1 MEGGATPFN
10 HIHFVYIGRL
20 KDARIMLSTLTNNL
34 MQSRLSDFQSQ
45 AQLIL
50 KKQVSS
56 VTTDNMRLKS
66 E

>member
-1 MEGGATPFN
+1 
-10 HIHFVYIGRL
+10 
-20 KDARIMLSTLTNNL
+20 
-34 MQSRLSDFQSQ
+34 LSDFQSQ

-56 VTTDNMRLKS
+56 FTTDNMRLKS